1 MTFILNNALITPNI
15 GLMFWTLLTF
25 IVLLVLLSKFAWK
38 PIMNG
43 IRSREVSIQNALNE
57 AKKARE
63 EMKSLRSENESL
75 LAEARA
81 ERDKILKEGREIREK
96 MIADA
101 KGLAQE
107 EARHIVTQAKES
119 IEKEKLAAMKELR
132 EQVVDLS
139 IQAATKI
146 LKRELDNKKVQ
157 EQLVEA
163 YLNDVNA
170 A

>member
-25 IVLLVLLSKFAWK
+25 ILLLVLLSRFAWK

-43 IRSREVSIQNALNE
+43 IKSREVSIENALAE

-63 EMKSLRSENESL
+63 EMKNLKSENEAL

-81 ERDKILKEGREIREK
+81 ERDRILKEGREIREK
-96 MIADA
+96 MVADA
-101 KGLAQE
+101 KGQAQE
-107 EARHIVTQAKES
+107 EARLIVSNAKDS

-132 EQVVDLS
+132 EQVVDLAL
-139 IQAATKI
+139 QAATKI
-146 LKRELDNKKVQ
+146 LKKELDDKSAQ
-157 EQLVEA
+157 EQLVES
-163 YLNDVNA
+163 YLNDVKVS
-170 A
+170 

>member
-25 IVLLVLLSKFAWK
+25 IILLVLLSKFAWK

-43 IRSREVSIQNALNE
+43 IRSREVSIENALAE

-63 EMKSLRSENESL
+63 EMKNLKSENESL
-75 LAEARA
+75 LAEARG
-81 ERDKILKEGREIREK
+81 ERDRILKEAREIREK
-96 MIADA
+96 MVADA
-101 KGLAQE
+101 KGMAHE
-107 EARHIVTQAKES
+107 EARLIVSNAKES

-132 EQVVDLS
+132 EQVVDLAL
-139 IQAATKI
+139 QAASKI
-146 LKRELDNKKVQ
+146 LKKELDNRGAQ

-163 YLNDVNA
+163 YLNDVKA
-170 A
+170 S